1 MLPPAESIISF
12 DDVRQQ
18 HAAFAARPA
27 AVRHITRFIESHPK
41 GLFVIKGPPGKGK
54 SALAVHLETLFSNA
68 PFGGDPARHPVA
80 FFFRE
85 ATADPATC
93 VRHIHAL
100 LTGRRG
106 NSELD
111 ARHLPADPAQALE
124 ALRQL
129 VHEVAVGKVAAG
141 PGNVP
146 PLILILDALDES
158 VAPGAGRPA
167 EAAATGFGIV
177 EQLLV
182 GLPERVYLIVTSRSV
197 PELRAIR
204 CEVPRGELDFDDP
217 DLLPQYR
224 QDVRGYVD
232 ERLATLRRPNG
243 AALLTDATADAIARV
258 ADGNFLIARLICL
271 ELAADDRGPDNV
283 AAPFDE
289 LLQDLLREN
298 ASDRLGYL
306 YRRYLER
313 LRRDSRSARSIEAVL
328 RVLAFAEGDLTPAFI
343 RAATGLPP
351 EESLN
356 ARNALEEFLYV
367 KPGDSAMP
375 SENFVDEGE
384 ASEDQIRYF
393 HRSFRDFVRA
403 NLRPTDEASAH
414 AQLAEACWRWQKFG
428 RHGQRYA
435 LQYAVSHSLHTA
447 ARADSCRA
455 RLIGVVSDF
464 AFLEAKAA
472 HGLLPSLKHDLDAV
486 ARWLK
491 SEGEPGAD
499 LAQDLA
505 DAILAEMPFLERHPE
520 TLFQCLWNLLWWAD
534 SPTAVEWQNGTPAP
548 ALDDSD
554 THRAIPR
561 CGPRAALMESWRTW
575 KQTSQP
581 GFSWLRAVSPPD
593 RRTGRNFALEGHT
606 GYVSALDTTADGRV
620 ALSASADKSLRL
632 WDVSIGRMKAPPVS
646 LQHLI
651 NVIRF
656 CPAFGGQPVFISGD
670 EHGHL
675 SVWHPTTL
683 NCMVQTLVCPAGVT
697 VIAIAESGQWM
708 VVGGENC
715 SLAILEIPT
724 LREIARWDAEAYLGS
739 GRSGPMMSATI
750 DPSDDS
756 VLFTVGSPI
765 HRWQWKNGD
774 CAEWIPAAHDGLDT
788 FCEVSRDGS
797 RFAILQTR
805 EYEGMTIG
813 DFAVLDMAELR
824 RVATD
829 DEDDVSDFLSE
840 RWGWS
845 GWENISIAEL
855 RFSRDG
861 RRLAVAN
868 QATSS
873 LYYWQAPATYDSIRL
888 RGGLDFG
895 LSGVGCVAFAER
907 GFVLCGTAA
916 GSIQASSIDAV
927 DQIAAVQGDDT
938 FSKFLKGLTGGL
950 DESAFLL
957 DPGGRYFIAPTPLRD
972 TESDPR
978 ARSLLFLVNDPREPR
993 RAFHALS
1000 LPSVGESPFPK
1011 CGAISAD
1018 GSRAVFGLA
1027 GGRIAVI
1034 DVPALESADLRQ
1046 VDFHIP
1052 GGFAPPTDS
1061 FRPPADYRGNH
1072 DDQGSGLESE
1082 SVDTRPAS
1090 AAISVTAVDISP
1102 PGSTVV
1108 AGTRNGFTVLWR
1120 PDDGPVW
1127 EAALGDRAIDVVAI
1141 SADETL
1147 VAAASMDSRLTILRA
1162 DSGEVL
1168 HHWESLRSDEEQQR
1182 GTGLVFLHLDAR
1194 RRRVACGFSSG
1205 KLWWLDLA
1213 TGSWTAVGEVQ
1224 HLGTFRSLIEVHDSD
1239 DAVRSCRLVC
1249 DGRND
1254 ITVISNTTGDTIA
1267 WLSEDTYNARKVL
1280 SDEAGR
1286 IVVTLG
1292 GITTP
1297 ARFYV
1302 REGSQRS

>member
-1 MLPPAESIISF
+1 MPTPSQPMISF
-12 DDVRQQ
+12 DDLRQQ

-27 AVRHITRFIESHPK
+27 AVRQITRFIETHPK

-54 SALAVHLETLFSNA
+54 SALAVHLEALFSNA
-68 PFGGDPARHPVA
+68 PFGGDPAHHPVA

-93 VRHIHAL
+93 IRHLHAL
-100 LTGRRG
+100 LAVRRG

-111 ARHLPADPAQALE
+111 AGHLPADPAQALE

-129 VHEVAVGKVAAG
+129 IHEVTVGRVAAG
-141 PGNVP
+141 PGKVP

-158 VAPGAGRPA
+158 VAPVAGRPA

-182 GLPERVYLIVTSRSV
+182 GLPERVYLIVTSRNV
-197 PELRAIR
+197 PELRAVR
-204 CEVPRGELDFDDP
+204 CEVPCGELDFDDP

-224 QDVRGYVD
+224 QDVRCYVD
-232 ERLATLRRPNG
+232 DRLATLRRPNS
-243 AALLTDATADAIARV
+243 AALRTDATADAIARV
-258 ADGNFLIARLICL
+258 ADGNFLIARLICH
-271 ELAADDRGPDNV
+271 ELAADDRGPHNV
-283 AAPFDE
+283 AASLDE
-289 LLQDLLREN
+289 LLKDLLREDV
-298 ASDRLGYL
+298 AERLGYL
-306 YRRYLER
+306 YRHYLER
-313 LRRDSRSARSIEAVL
+313 LRRDSRSARSIESVL
-328 RVLAFAEGDLTPAFI
+328 QILAFAEGDLTPAFI
-343 RAATGLPP
+343 RAATGLSP
-351 EESLN
+351 EEWLN

-375 SENFVDEGE
+375 SENIADEGG
-384 ASEDQIRYF
+384 APEDQIRFF
-393 HRSFRDFVRA
+393 HRSFTDFVRA
-403 NLRPTDEASAH
+403 NLRPTDEASPH
-414 AQLAEACWRWQKFG
+414 AQLAEACWRWQEFG

-435 LQYAVSHSLHTA
+435 LHHAVSHSLHTA
-447 ARADSCRA
+447 AHSGPCRA
-455 RLIGVVSDF
+455 RLIGFVHDF
-464 AFLEAKAA
+464 AFIEAKAA

-486 ARWLK
+486 ARWLE
-491 SEGEPGAD
+491 SEGEPGAE

-534 SPTAVEWQNGTPAP
+534 SPTAVEWQNCTPAP
-548 ALDDSD
+548 TLNDSD
-554 THRAIPR
+554 AQRTIPP
-561 CGPRAALMESWRTW
+561 CGPGAALMELWRTW
-575 KQTSQP
+575 KETSQP

-593 RRTGRNFALEGHT
+593 RQPGQSFALEGHT
-606 GYVSALDTTADGRV
+606 GYVSALDTTADGRA
-620 ALSASADKSLRL
+620 ALSASADKTLRL
-632 WDVSIGRMKAPPVS
+632 WDVLTGRMKAPPVS

-656 CPAFGGQPVFISGD
+656 CPTFGVQPVFISGD

-675 SVWHPTTL
+675 SIWHPITL
-683 NCMVQTLVCPAGVT
+683 NCMIQRLVYPVGVT
-697 VIAIAESGQWM
+697 LIAIAESGQWM
-708 VVGGENC
+708 VVGGEKC
-715 SLAILEIPT
+715 TLAILEIPS
-724 LREIARWDAEAYLGS
+724 LREIARWDADAYLGP
-739 GRSGPMMSATI
+739 GRRGPVMSATI

-765 HRWQWKNGD
+765 HRWQWKTGE
-774 CAEWIPAAHDGLDT
+774 CAEWLAAAHEGLDT

-797 RFAILQTR
+797 RFVILQTR
-805 EYEGMTIG
+805 EYDGMTVG
-813 DFAVLDMAELR
+813 DFAVLDLAELR

-829 DEDDVSDFLSE
+829 EEDDVTDFLSE
-840 RWGWS
+840 HWVWS
-845 GWENISIAEL
+845 GWPNVSIAEL

-861 RRLAVAN
+861 RCLAVAD
-868 QATSS
+868 QATSC
-873 LYYWQAPATYDSIRL
+873 LYFWQAPATYESIRL
-888 RGGLDFG
+888 RGGIDVG
-895 LSGVGCVAFAER
+895 LSGVGCVAFADR

-927 DQIAAVQGDDT
+927 DQIAAVQGDST
-938 FSKFLKGLTGGL
+938 FSKFLKGLMGSL
-950 DESAFLL
+950 DGATFLL
-957 DPGGRYFIAPTPLRD
+957 DPAGRYFIAPTPLRE
-972 TESDPR
+972 TKSDSQ
-978 ARSLLFLVNDPREPR
+978 ARTLLFLVNDPREPR
-993 RAFHALS
+993 RALRSFS
-1000 LPSVGESPFPK
+1000 LPTVGESPSPK

-1018 GSRAVFGLA
+1018 GSRAVFGLT
-1027 GGRIAVI
+1027 GGYIAVI
-1034 DVPALESADLRQ
+1034 DVPTVESSDLRLVQ
-1046 VDFHIP
+1046 LHIP

-1061 FRPPADYRGNH
+1061 FTPPTDYRGDH

-1082 SVDTRPAS
+1082 NVDTGPAS

-1108 AGTRNGFTVLWR
+1108 VGTRNGFVILWQ
-1120 PDDGPVW
+1120 PVGFTW
-1127 EAALGDRAIDVVAI
+1127 EAAIGDRAIDVVAI

-1162 DSGEVL
+1162 ESGEVL

-1182 GTGLVFLHLDAR
+1182 GTGLVFLHLDSP

-1224 HLGTFRSLIEVHDSD
+1224 HLGNFRSLIEVNDSD
-1239 DAVRSCRLVC
+1239 DAVRSCRLLC
-1249 DGRND
+1249 DDRND
-1254 ITVISNTTGDTIA
+1254 IAVVATTTGEPVA
-1267 WLSEDTYNARKVL
+1267 WLSGDSYNAHKVVA
-1280 SDEAGR
+1280 DEAGE
-1286 IVVTLG
+1286 IVVSLG

-1302 REGSQRS
+1302 REGNGF